1 MAYILSVL
9 YTTTHKD
16 PMTLVLPAEARHQKD
31 PLLGRTG
38 KETNLVDLQLMFHMT
53 LATQAKSDTSNMQ
66 RHACNTLT
74 PPPPHTHTHSLSFWR
89 STQPRAG
96 FPLLAMHAESGSPS
110 CATFVRGGSS
120 LKTRSHWSQQCHT

>member
-16 PMTLVLPAEARHQKD
+16 PMTLVLPAEASHQKD

-38 KETNLVDLQLMFHMT
+38 KETNLVDPQLMFHMT
-53 LATQAKSDTSNMQ
+53 LATHPKSDTSNMQ

-74 PPPPHTHTHSLSFWR
+74 PPPPPPPNTHTHSLSL
-89 STQPRAG
+89 SGDPRNPGQA
-96 FPLLAMHAESGSPS
+96 
-110 CATFVRGGSS
+110 S
-120 LKTRSHWSQQCHT
+120 LC